1 MSNEQRNERNA
12 NTTNPNTTGAQGMA
26 SEPVISVRDLTVSF
40 ASEAGTVHAVRGMNF
55 DLYPGKTLGIVGE
68 SGSGKSVTSMAIM
81 GLLDKNA
88 SVKGSI
94 TYHGEELLNKS
105 DFEMSEIRGK
115 GIAMVFQDPLSA
127 LTPVFSIGDQ
137 IKEAL
142 VTHNPKMTEQQIHD
156 RSIELMNLV
165 GIPDPEG
172 RLKSFPHE
180 FSGGMRQR
188 VMIAMAIANDPDVI
202 IADEPTTALDVT
214 IQAQVL
220 EVLRKAQRETGAAV
234 IFITHDLGVIAGVA
248 DDIVVM
254 YAGRPVEKA
263 DVDSIFD
270 HPAMPYT
277 MGLLGAVPRSDRE
290 RNSRLVPIPGS
301 PMNLVNMPKGCPF
314 APRCPLATDI
324 CHTTEPAMEPVPGR
338 PGQFVA
344 CHRTQEI
351 VSKGLTFHDVYTVA
365 EAAKSKFAGVPRDE
379 RKMVLDVKHMRKTFP
394 LTAGGFL
401 RRKIG
406 EVKAVDDVTLDVREG
421 ETVALVGESGSGK
434 STTLMEIMA
443 FKQPQDG
450 EIEMFGTKL
459 EHKMPREKRREL
471 RSSVQY
477 VFQDPMSSLDP
488 RLPIY
493 DILAEPMKVQ
503 HYSKEQI
510 RERIGELMRLVEL
523 NPDQV
528 DRFPTQFSGGQRQR
542 IAIAR
547 ALSVNPKLVLLDEPV
562 SALDVS
568 IQAGVIN
575 LLEDL
580 QNKLGV
586 AYLFVAH
593 NLSVVRHI
601 SSRVAV
607 MYLGRIVES
616 GDTEDVFEHPLHP
629 YTQALISAVPVP
641 DPKAE
646 RTRQRIVLEGEVP
659 SPTETFEGCPFMGR
673 CPLMPKL
680 SAEQQARCRGERP
693 ALRPYDTSRPS
704 GHQVACHFA

>member
-1 MSNEQRNERNA
+1 ML
-12 NTTNPNTTGAQGMA
+12 
-26 SEPVISVRDLTVSF
+26 SVRNLSASFHTRAGIVRAVRNVSF
-40 ASEAGTVHAVRGMNF
+40 DVA
-55 DLYPGKTLGIVGE
+55 PGETLGIVGE
-68 SGSGKSVTSMAIM
+68 SGSGKSVTCYSMM
-81 GLLDKNA
+81 GLIPMPPGRIESGSAMLDGTDLLRCPEK
-88 SVKGSI
+88 
-94 TYHGEELLNKS
+94 ELRA
-105 DFEMSEIRGK
+105 IRGK
-115 GIAMVFQDPLSA
+115 RISMIFQDPMTSLNPY
-127 LTPVFSIGDQ
+127 LTIGEQ
-137 IKEAL
+137 VAEPLVIHEGAGKKEARARAL
-142 VTHNPKMTEQQIHD
+142 EQ
-156 RSIELMNLV
+156 LALA
-165 GIPDPEG
+165 GIPDAEQ
-172 RLKSFPHE
+172 RMDAYPHQ

-547 ALSVNPKLVLLDEPV
+547 ALSVNPQLVLLDEPV

>member
-510 RERIGELMRLVEL
+510 RERIDELMRLVEL

-547 ALSVNPKLVLLDEPV
+547 ALSVNPQLVLLDEPV

-607 MYLGRIVES
+607 MYLGRIMES

>member
-1 MSNEQRNERNA
+1 MSDERNA
-12 NTTNPNTTGAQGMA
+12 SNVTTNTNPDTTGAQGMA

-40 ASEAGTVHAVRGMNF
+40 ASEAGTVRAVRGMNF

-165 GIPDPEG
+165 GIPDPED

-365 EAAKSKFAGVPRDE
+365 EAAKSKFAGIPRDE

-471 RSSVQY
+471 RSAVQY